1 MKRTMLVLC
10 HTLLMGLASVLVAQE
25 LPTIIPPSP
34 EAASFGKFTEIPI
47 SHYTGVPNI
56 AVPITSFSV
65 GGKTFPVSISY
76 HARGIQV
83 AETASR
89 VGLGWALSA
98 GGQITRQVRH
108 KADDGFTGFQ
118 TRANIHDTVFTNGT
132 DTNSPSNNANL
143 ASDLATQ
150 FIETSDYDYD
160 KIPDLFTLQGGGLS
174 SKFIINYDDDQPL
187 LQKYDDVIIE
197 RKMGTSSNVHGIAGF
212 VVTDKNGYIY
222 YYGIDSNEFTDSIP
236 VANVDWTQK
245 KYTLKA
251 NGTYDLVDPGQQNVS
266 MADEWSL
273 YPYYNS
279 WQLTEIVSPNGE
291 RAKLIYNKE
300 TSYMYRRSGD
310 KFNTGAT
317 ANEQLHCYANL
328 VRVEQYQLAEIRY
341 DFDTGGSYKKVVFE
355 ANDARDDMHY
365 TGDDHIDGSSGA
377 WPSDAKELDAIKIYD
392 GHNTLVSTFSLS
404 HSYMVSNE
412 VTGYLPILST
422 KNPSARRRLVLD
434 SITESGTSVSK
445 PPYKFSY
452 NSTPL
457 PMRHSNSKDYWGHYN
472 GVNNGSFLAGYG
484 LDRRVDTTFSEAGM
498 LKKITYPTGG
508 STRFTYGHNKGHK
521 GSEFNTTWLPSQY
534 NGIFLPKINPSSENS
549 IGLSNLGF
557 TSGLYNDTGGLNGG
571 YYQSD
576 RFSVTT
582 TAQFSFNVQLPTWNG
597 ADQNVAC
604 VSTPLGSCEFSI
616 RLVPIDGNNLP
627 DPNNA
632 IDIWADSTPI
642 NISSGEYQ
650 LEVHVPSGWNPQ
662 AQADS
667 GQFFIV
673 GLTWDDQVAD
683 QGTLLY
689 AAGKRIEQIE
699 FLDSGDNVVSKK
711 TYDYNNSGIILG
723 ISDFTYSVT
732 VDLGAGPVVT
742 SLAPWHLYS
751 TYQGNT
757 IGYKFVEEYF
767 GDKSNNSGKRSYNF
781 LVTKDS
787 GDFIGNPLTP
797 PTDNEWLRGL
807 PLQIIDYKNN
817 GDGTYSRVKQV
828 DNDYLVAND
837 HFRDVL
843 PLPLEFPD
851 GLPNAVLTP
860 ETQYFMLDT
869 PVSSTI
875 DPTGAIPATSALP
888 DIFYQKTD
896 TTFVLPFVIAYTQK
910 YIHFTDP
917 GTGGILQRDK
927 IKIFHF
933 TGGTLDTSKTKSTLY
948 DANENPTIVDS
959 TLTAFN
965 YAKHYQPDM
974 VTTVG
979 SDGEPVVQSFTYPQ
993 ELASGYTV
1001 HPTNY
1006 NTNPITALAEQ
1017 HRFVPLETM
1026 TFRDADADGV
1036 ADLGEETSKS
1046 KTTFAWF
1053 PDTLT
1058 QDVLEPTLVQT
1069 GKDTDP
1075 GSVTLT
1081 DRIDFKDYDSDGNVL
1096 QVSKADGMDITYIY
1110 GYHNTLPV
1118 AKIENATYAQVS
1130 SHVANIQAK
1139 SDLDDDNCQD
1149 SGSCDEKNLRTALD
1163 GLRTAFPDA
1172 MVTTYTYDPLI
1183 GITSMT
1189 DPKGYTVYYE
1199 YDGLNRLVRV
1209 KDEDGNVMSENKYH
1223 YLLDN

>member
-10 HTLLMGLASVLVAQE
+10 HSLLMGLASVLAAQE

-34 EAASFGKFTEIPI
+34 EAASFGKFSEIPI

-56 AVPITSFSV
+56 SVPITSFSV
-65 GGKTFPVSISY
+65 GDKTFPVSISY

-83 AETASR
+83 SEIASR
-89 VGLGWALSA
+89 VGLGWALNAS
-98 GGQITRQVRH
+98 GQITRQVRH
-108 KADDGFTGFQ
+108 KADDGFTGFSQ
-118 TRANIHDTVFTNGT
+118 RAAIHKTVFTNGVNPNLST
-132 DTNSPSNNANL
+132 DLGSL
-143 ASDLATQ
+143 
-150 FIETSDYDYD
+150 FWETSDYDFD
-160 KIPDLFTLQGGGLS
+160 KLPDLFTLQVGDLS
-174 SKFIINYDDDQPL
+174 SKFIFNYEDDQPL
-187 LQKYDDVIIE
+187 VQKYDDIIIE
-197 RKMGTSSNVHGIAGF
+197 SKMGTSSNVHGIAGF
-212 VVTDKNGYIY
+212 VVTDKNGYKY
-222 YYGIDSNEFTDSIP
+222 YFGIDSNENTAVAPI
-236 VANVDWTQK
+236 ANVDDTQK

-251 NGTYDLVDPGQQNVS
+251 DGSYDVFDPDLQPVGV
-266 MADEWSL
+266 ADEWA
-273 YPYYNS
+273 YFPYYNT
-279 WQLTEIVSPNGE
+279 WHLTEIVSPNGE
-291 RAKLIYNKE
+291 RAKLIYTKE
-300 TSYMYRRSGD
+300 INFIYRRSGD
-310 KFNTGAT
+310 TYNTGSPS
-317 ANEQLHCYANL
+317 NEQFHNNTSL
-328 VRVEQYQLAEIRY
+328 VKSEQYQLMEIRY
-341 DFDTGGSYKKVVFE
+341 DFGTGGSYKKVVFE

-377 WPSDAKELDAIKIYD
+377 WPADAKELDAIKIYD
-392 GHNTLVSTFSLS
+392 NNNTLISTFSLS

-412 VTGYLPILST
+412 TVNYLPILST
-422 KNPSARRRLVLD
+422 MNPSARRRLVLD
-434 SITESGTSVSK
+434 SITETGTGISK
-445 PPYKFSY
+445 PPYVFTY

-457 PMRHSNSKDYWGHYN
+457 PMRHSTSADYWGHYN
-472 GVNNGSFLAGYG
+472 GKNNGSFLAGYG
-484 LDRRVDTTFSEAGM
+484 IDRRVDTTLSEAGM
-498 LKKITYPTGG
+498 LKKISYPTGG
-508 STRFTYGHNKGHK
+508 STRLTYEHNRGHRGN
-521 GSEFNTTWLPSQY
+521 EFDEMWLPNY
-534 NGIFLPKINPSSENS
+534 GGVFLPKINPSSENS

-557 TSGLYNDTGGLNGG
+557 TSGLYHDTGGLYGG

-576 RFSVTT
+576 VFSVTAT
-582 TAQFSFNVQLPTWNG
+582 SQFSFNVQLPLWNG
-597 ADQNVAC
+597 ADQNIAC
-604 VSTPLGSCEFSI
+604 VSTPLGTCEFRM
-616 RLVPIDGNNLP
+616 RLVPVLNGIP
-627 DPNNA
+627 QPPQA
-632 IDIWADSTPI
+632 INIWSDTTPI
-642 NISSGEYQ
+642 SIGPGEYQ
-650 LEVHVPSGWNPQ
+650 LEVHVPTSWDPQ
-662 AQADS
+662 AQADT

-683 QGTLLY
+683 QGSLLY
-689 AAGKRIEQIE
+689 AAGKRIKQVE

-723 ISDFTYSVT
+723 ISDFSYKVL
-732 VDLGAGPVVT
+732 VDLGAGPVET
-742 SLAPWHLYS
+742 ILEPYHLFN

-757 IGYKFVEEYF
+757 IGYQLVDEYY
-767 GDKSNNSGKRSYNF
+767 GDKNNNHGKRHYQF
-781 LVTKDS
+781 LVPRDT
-787 GDFIGNPLTP
+787 GDFIANPRTP

-807 PLQIIDYKNN
+807 PRRIIDYKNN
-817 GDGTYSRVKQV
+817 GDGTYSKVKQI
-828 DNDYLVAND
+828 DNEYLVAND
-837 HFRDVL
+837 DHINVL
-843 PLPLEFPD
+843 PSSFETPG
-851 GLPNAVLTP
+851 GLVNPILAP
-860 ETQYFMLDT
+860 ETQFYIFGN
-869 PVSSTI
+869 PISPTI
-875 DPTGAIPATSALP
+875 DPTEQLPTTANLP
-888 DIFYQKTD
+888 DIFYVENRTN
-896 TTFVLPFVIAYTQK
+896 FRLPFVWGINQQ
-910 YIHFTDP
+910 YIHFVDP
-917 GTGGILQRDK
+917 QTGQMLRRNK

-933 TGGTLDTSKTKSTLY
+933 TGGTLDTSKTTTTLF
-948 DANENPTIVDS
+948 DANENITIVDS

-1036 ADLGEETSKS
+1036 ADNGEETSKS

-1053 PDTLT
+1053 PDIQT

-1069 GKDTDP
+1069 GKDVNA
-1075 GSVTLT
+1075 GSITLT

-1130 SHVANIQAK
+1130 SHVANIQSK

-1149 SGSCDEKNLRTALD
+1149 SGSCDEKNLRTALNA
-1163 GLRTAFPDA
+1163 LRTAFPDA